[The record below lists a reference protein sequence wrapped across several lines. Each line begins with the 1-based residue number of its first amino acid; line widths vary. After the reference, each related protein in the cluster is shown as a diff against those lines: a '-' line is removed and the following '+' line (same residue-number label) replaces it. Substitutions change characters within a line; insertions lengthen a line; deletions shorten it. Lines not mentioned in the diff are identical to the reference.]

1 MTPFITKS
9 LTITCLPDGKPDFKK
24 TRYLK
29 AVRLIRWLTRRI
41 GKDEI
46 GRTKQTDT
54 ILNAFTVTGLF
65 IFRDNFYCSPVSLYG
80 IC

>member
-1 MTPFITKS
+1 MTLFATKR

-24 TRYLK
+24 TRCLT

-41 GKDEI
+41 GKDKI

-65 IFRDNFYCSPVSLYG
+65 I
-80 IC
+80 